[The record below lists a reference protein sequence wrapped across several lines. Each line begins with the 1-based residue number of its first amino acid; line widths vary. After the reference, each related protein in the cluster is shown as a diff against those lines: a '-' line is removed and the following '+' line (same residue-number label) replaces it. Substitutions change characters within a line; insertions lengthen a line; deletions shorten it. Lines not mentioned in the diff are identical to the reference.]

1 MNKEKEIEEL
11 KKKLEELE
19 KASLNNVNNLS
30 EEEKEKTIPKKERE
44 EIINKGV
51 DFDGEIRKVNPDE
64 ENPKEEEE
72 PKKKKG
78 WWKSLPLSYRISL
91 IILSTVIS
99 ICIKSCMENSNS
111 YPSTTGGSSF
121 SSAVSS
127 LDKNLANQSD
137 DVRGYSVV
145 NDYRVW
151 WDENLYQKN
160 QEDKSQCFYYQP
172 QGDYDPVPVCPA
184 TKLDIQIAKEKGIY
198 VDDPSSDFTDTAH
211 IVSKPLTAEEKAEED
226 KGIDPVT
233 VKDSQS
239 TYISKDGNIRLQL
252 IDGWIVQEIEGHK
265 KIPFKGNAVIEF
277 YGQVG
282 EMVDGME
289 TNTGQFVVGLS
300 SWYQPE
306 YTIVFKENDPSSKM
320 IVNLIKDQIAKDLN
334 NEDLN
339 GARIIFKES
348 CGLFTTSAHSI
359 GVGLYKGLW
368 RGEMVYLKTSSP
380 LKLLETRVDKW
391 CKGDG
396 GPGDEC
402 TLTKEYYI
410 GK

>member
-1 MNKEKEIEEL
+1 MNNNNNNREIEEL
-11 KKKLEELE
+11 KKRIEELE
-19 KASLNNVNNLS
+19 KASLNATEEIEGENPQEEIKKVIEERMDSDDEIKEVNPS
-30 EEEKEKTIPKKERE
+30 EETL
-44 EIINKGV
+44 V
-51 DFDGEIRKVNPDE
+51 
-64 ENPKEEEE
+64 EEE

-78 WWKSLPLSYRISL
+78 WWKSLPLSYRVSL
-91 IILSTVIS
+91 IIISTVIS
-99 ICIKSCMENSNS
+99 ICIKSCMESNS
-111 YPSTTGGSSF
+111 YASTTGGSSNVI
-121 SSAVSS
+121 SA

-145 NDYRVW
+145 NDHRVW

-198 VDDPSSDFTDTAH
+198 VDDPSSDFTDAAH

-233 VKDSQS
+233 LKDAQS
-239 TYISKDGNIRLQL
+239 TYISQSGNTRIKLV
-252 IDGWIVQEIEGHK
+252 DGWIVQDIEGNK
-265 KIPFKGNAVIEF
+265 NIPFKGDAVIEF
-277 YGQVG
+277 HGQIG
-282 EMVDGME
+282 EMVDTLE
-289 TNTGQFVVGLS
+289 SNTGQFVVGLS
-300 SWYQPE
+300 TWYQPDF
-306 YTIVFKENDPSSKM
+306 TIVFKVDDPSSKM
-320 IVNLIKDQIAKDLN
+320 LMNLIKDQITKDLN
-334 NEDLN
+334 NEDLD
-339 GARIIFKES
+339 GARIIFEES
-348 CGLFTTSAHSI
+348 CGLFTTSAHSMG
-359 GVGLYKGLW
+359 GVLYKGLW
-368 RGEMVYLKTSSP
+368 KGEMVYLKTSAP
-380 LKLLETRVDKW
+380 LRILETRVDKW